1 MPELV
6 VPGAAQGVA
15 VAPVVVRRADHP
27 VLVLQADAAQPS
39 VLPSGPLAAGVKLVL
54 GGQAADQGVA
64 SWKKQR
70 IRTLVWR
77 MKLSFFR
84 ESWERVGRP
93 FPMLY

>member
-27 VLVLQADAAQPS
+27 VLVLQADAAQPA

-64 SWKKQR
+64 SWKKN
-70 IRTLVWR
+70 
-77 MKLSFFR
+77 R
-84 ESWERVGRP
+84 E
-93 FPMLY
+93 YAH